1 MWRTLLTMYFY
12 SLVLQDNIHSGRYSS
27 WFGLLLTLSERLR
40 SCEIKTLSLA
50 SDTFKGYL
58 KFAQFRDSQ
67 KDGTTLL
74 NLLWLMIEKSN

>member
-12 SLVLQDNIHSGRYSS
+12 SFVLQDNIYSGRYAS
-27 WFGLLLTLSERLR
+27 WFGLLLKLSVRLR
-40 SCEIKTLSLA
+40 SYEIKNLSLA

-58 KFAQFRDSQ
+58 KFAQFRESQ

-74 NLLWLMIEKSN
+74 NLSWLMIEKSN